1 MVVWLSSWA
10 DLGDPDSPVGGTL
23 LMTPGFSLS
32 SAAVSGRLAAD
43 LAELEWLDRAPA
55 EFKELEDPLRWSL
68 PPLEPLAAV
77 AEVADKVWSLHQ
89 FFSVDFS

>member
-1 MVVWLSSWA
+1 M
-10 DLGDPDSPVGGTL
+10 GDPDSPVGGTL
-23 LMTPGFSLS
+23 LMTPGLSLS

-77 AEVADKVWSLHQ
+77 AEVEEEVWSLPQ